1 MKNRKR
7 DRERREAIVDA
18 ARKQVGYRAQPERR
32 SAFTDRTSHTG
43 KPWNGVFIQRILRDV
58 FGTEPEVNFVSTVTA
73 LGFYAQ
79 LNGVR
84 TKVRTARPGDIVFFN
99 FATDPARWYEQ
110 PHVGVVT
117 EVNRK
122 TGAFRTV
129 EGETGPGVPQGSQL
143 VDGVFERT
151 RHQSDVLGFVR
162 PEPRKAASAASGEPA
177 RIKMS
182 YFESNGKTVARAV
195 ETVQIALNR
204 VSPKLTFNRGKRD
217 GVFKSALGVYARET
231 GTVENRGEIAA
242 PVLRR
247 LADETG
253 FVLE

>member
-1 MKNRKR
+1 MMNRKR
-7 DRERREAIVDA
+7 DRERREATVEA
-18 ARKQVGYRAQPERR
+18 ARKQAGYRSQPERR
-32 SAFTDRTSHTG
+32 SAFTDRTAHTG
-43 KPWNGVFIQRILRDV
+43 KPWNGVFIQHILRTAFD
-58 FGTEPEVNFVSTVTA
+58 GAPEVDFTSTVTA
-73 LGFYAQ
+73 LGYYAQ
-79 LNGVR
+79 RNGVR
-84 TKVRTARPGDIVFFN
+84 TKLRTARPGDIVFFN

-143 VDGVFERT
+143 IDGVFERT
-151 RHQSDVLGFVR
+151 RYQTDVLGFVR
-162 PEPRKAASAASGEPA
+162 PGPRRALDTVTAERPA
-177 RIKMS
+177 LKMS

-204 VSPKLTFNRGKRD
+204 VSSALTFNRGKRD
-217 GVFKSALGVYARET
+217 GVFKSALGLYGRET
-231 GTVENRGEIAA
+231 GSPEARGEIE
-242 PVLRR
+242 PRVLRR

>member
-1 MKNRKR
+1 MNRKR
-7 DRERREAIVDA
+7 DQERRDRTVEA
-18 ARKQVGYRAQPERR
+18 ARRQVGYRSQPERR
-32 SAFTDRTSHTG
+32 SAFTDRTVHTG
-43 KPWNGVFIQRILRDV
+43 KPWNGVFIQHVLKTA
-58 FGTEPEVNFVSTVTA
+58 FGTAPEVDFTSTVTA
-73 LGFYAQ
+73 LGYYAQ
-79 LNGVR
+79 RNGVW

-143 VDGVFERT
+143 IDGVFERT
-151 RHQSDVLGFVR
+151 RFQTDVLGFVR
-162 PEPRKAASAASGEPA
+162 PEPRKAASAVTGDPPHL
-177 RIKMS
+177 KMS

-195 ETVQIALNR
+195 ETVQIALNH
-204 VSPKLTFNRGKRD
+204 VDSSLSFNRGKRD
-217 GVFKSALGVYARET
+217 GEFKSALGRYNRET
-231 GTVENRGEIAA
+231 GLPESRGEITARN
-242 PVLRR
+242 LRR